1 MSTAGT
7 SPYVLLE
14 PPLWRS
20 LLARAAIFRSARAA
34 LARLT
39 MATEGMQAVQLVLIE
54 LDLAARKLADLDCDD
69 DTAVETLAR
78 EWLAVITQT
87 IDGKPAGPDE
97 RQLLIELQTLVSAA
111 SVDDPF
117 GELFEAVQAQAE
129 ALYGAGWRR
138 SRLSVAHMLS
148 HPRNADLAADPY
160 AVTAMTPW
168 PPDAQS
174 AEVEL
179 RIFCDKFGP
188 AAYAAVPMVLTHE
201 FVCHVPA
208 HQDKAKNDSDF
219 AEGFLDWAAYYFLDQ
234 WASKIDAQLAP
245 AARQHAERLK
255 AVLERRPEAPEVHA
269 RAIGHMA
276 ARCLIAWLER
286 DRGLSK
292 DESIAR
298 VARLAVQL
306 NLVDRPLDVKDH
318 FVGLLSWQDP
328 PPPLA
333 EALRSWVADPT
344 EAERLLEVM

>member
-1 MSTAGT
+1 MSPGST
-7 SPYVLLE
+7 SPYIQLE
-14 PPLWRS
+14 PALWRS
-20 LLARAAIFRSARAA
+20 LLARAAIFRSTRAA

-39 MATEGMQAVQLVLIE
+39 VATQHMQAVQLVLIE
-54 LDLAARKLADLDCDD
+54 LDLAARRLADLDCDD
-69 DTAVETLAR
+69 VTAVATLAR
-78 EWLAVITQT
+78 DWTAVITHT
-87 IDGKPAGPDE
+87 IDGRPAEPDE
-97 RQLLIELQTLVSAA
+97 RQLLIELQELVTTA

-117 GELFEAVQAQAE
+117 SELFEAVQAQAE
-129 ALYGAGWRR
+129 ALYGEYWRR

-188 AAYAAVPMVLTHE
+188 AAYAAVPMLLTHE

-234 WASKIDAQLAP
+234 WATKIDPQLAP
-245 AARQHAERLK
+245 AAREHAERLK

-269 RAIGHMA
+269 RATGHMA
-276 ARCLIAWLER
+276 AKYLVAWLER
-286 DRGLSK
+286 DRGMSR

-306 NLVDRPLDVKDH
+306 NLVDRPLDLKDQL
-318 FVGLLSWQDP
+318 VSLLSWQDP

-333 EALRSWVADPT
+333 EALRCWVADPSK
-344 EAERLLEVM
+344 AERLLEVM